1 MYEIVSALWP
11 VFALILLGYIARRVD
26 FPGESFWSQAEKAT
40 YFILFPVLLVY
51 KLSQADMSAV
61 DLDVIA
67 LSVILLIIA
76 GSLITFLLKPVISS
90 NAEGFTSV
98 YQGSVRFN
106 TYVGLAASVALFGS
120 DGLAIAAV
128 IMAIMIPSLNLCCV
142 LVFAVYTHKAKGV
155 SSAFAAIAKNPLII
169 GSLSGL
175 LLNQSGLGLPGF
187 IEPVFELLS
196 RMALPLGLLAVGAGL
211 SFKVLKDCSK
221 ELVGSSVVK
230 LLLMPLIAVGI
241 AAVFELD
248 PLSSQLLLLY
258 AALPTATSAY
268 ILARQMGGD
277 APMMAAIITGQTL
290 ISMCTMPLVIL
301 LLT

>member
-1 MYEIVSALWP
+1 MSEIVSALWP

-61 DLDVIA
+61 ALDVIA
-67 LSVILLIIA
+67 LSVILLIVA

-106 TYVGLAASVALFGS
+106 TYVGLAASAALFGS

-241 AAVFELD
+241 AAAFELD

-301 LLT
+301 LLA

>member
-1 MYEIVSALWP
+1 MSEIVSALWP

-67 LSVILLIIA
+67 LSVILLIVA
-76 GSLITFLLKPVISS
+76 GSFITFLLKPVISS

-187 IEPVFELLS
+187 VEPVFELLS

-241 AAVFELD
+241 AAAFGLD
-248 PLSSQLLLLY
+248 TLSSQLLLLY

-301 LLT
+301 LLA

>member
-1 MYEIVSALWP
+1 MSEIVSALWP
-11 VFALILLGYIARRVD
+11 VFALILLGYIARRVG

-61 DLDVIA
+61 ALDVIA
-67 LSVILLIIA
+67 LSVMLLIVV

-142 LVFAVYTHKAKGV
+142 LVFAVYTHNVKGV
-155 SSAFAAIAKNPLII
+155 SSALGAVAKNPLII
-169 GSLSGL
+169 GSLTGL
-175 LLNQSGLGLPGF
+175 FLNQSGLGLPGF
-187 IEPVFELLS
+187 VEPVFELLS

-221 ELVGSSVVK
+221 ELVGSAVVK

-301 LLT
+301 LLA